1 MEPGIYSAVGT
12 NAGESDLNLPADN
25 PKCFLMYTWLITT
38 ITINSEQELKLKL
51 IKNKPNKLW
60 ANCEARTVERE
71 LRSANCGTWA
81 AEREST
87 GTKASLKK
95 CSQICIR
102 NNKKSSINEKNSQIE
117 ENNKFET
124 ICVSIKWNYLCFGWL
139 SSDTMEGPPSSVN
152 TTSIKKIETICVSIN
167 FSLNK
172 GKKEEKIKLLV
183 LG

>member
-87 GTKASLKK
+87 GSKAILKK

-102 NNKKSSINEKNSQIE
+102 DKKK
-117 ENNKFET
+117 
-124 ICVSIKWNYLCFGWL
+124 CF
-139 SSDTMEGPPSSVN
+139 
-152 TTSIKKIETICVSIN
+152 KKIESN
-167 FSLNK
+167 KLNK
-172 GKKEEKIKLLV
+172 HSRKKLQPPEYGPDLEGLWSIPV
-183 LG
+183 LGLYILARNRHPGWKNIKN